1 MVLSQD
7 LKETERVRAWRR
19 RLQGVPEDSSD
30 EGAGKVLVVHSIG
43 IRSLPRLEGGNLTT
57 FVSDPATQMLWRIL
71 NRDTAFEP
79 ASKPDPIFT
88 EYADS
93 ITSAAIYLRHS
104 MESDPP
110 HDLIDA
116 FTGLEALFTPRK
128 ADIFYPTAA
137 TIGYGVIYT
146 SAGRDDPA
154 VRLATWKDVKD
165 LYGKR
170 SRLVHGDELCNEV
183 PHGVSSVEKMLVESI
198 VFCVLHTKTIL
209 ACGGIPS
216 WLDKVRFGVPE
227 ALDS

>member
-1 MVLSQD
+1 MA
-7 LKETERVRAWRR
+7 ETTSGRGRGQPRR
-19 RLQGVPEDSSD
+19 NCRSGTRH
-30 EGAGKVLVVHSIG
+30 K
-43 IRSLPRLEGGNLTT
+43 IRSYSRSSSISRRKLGEIRLRSSNTD
-57 FVSDPATQMLWRIL
+57 VV
-71 NRDTAFEP
+71 
-79 ASKPDPIFT
+79 
-88 EYADS
+88 ADS
-93 ITSAAIYLRHS
+93 EPRHCFRASFQAGPYLHRVCRL
-104 MESDPP
+104 DNVCCNLPP
-110 HDLIDA
+110 T

-154 VRLATWKDVKD
+154 VRLATWKGVKD
-165 LYGKR
+165 LYAKR

-198 VFCVLHTKTIL
+198 GFCVLHTKTIL

-227 ALDS
+227 ALEPGRSLQS